1 MCHTPTRNKQGESH
15 HYCTATEYIFKPEM
29 STGSQQTALHTC
41 LPIHGVKQPTIHWLH
56 PLPQRS
62 CEHRCSLWRPFKT
75 RKPGFQ
81 WKKRCYVWRFLPLE
95 SKIIFKSRSN
105 CIVRAWDS
113 ISSLSTPSRRSQ
125 QEMKAVAVCD
135 VNRRP
140 VLGVKFLAVIS
151 PILKLSGQ
159 TLCLHIVY
167 HWQNRKLFH
176 VRFNG
181 IKFFW
186 LYLPCPYR
194 F

>member
-105 CIVRAWDS
+105 CIYCA
-113 ISSLSTPSRRSQ
+113 SLRFDQQLVHTLTTEPTGNESCGCLWRQQEAGTRSQ
-125 QEMKAVAVCD
+125 VSC
-135 VNRRP
+135 
-140 VLGVKFLAVIS
+140 
-151 PILKLSGQ
+151 
-159 TLCLHIVY
+159 C
-167 HWQNRKLFH
+167 
-176 VRFNG
+176 
-181 IKFFW
+181 
-186 LYLPCPYR
+186 YLPYPQTVGTNIMSSHCLPLTQQEALPCQI
-194 F
+194 